1 MANSFHYYAPTEV
14 VFGKE
19 THKKTGWY
27 IRKYSGTKVL
37 IVYGGDHVGG
47 QPVPQRPH
55 RLRLRRRRLGLPWS
69 GARDGRHV

>member
-19 THKKTGWY
+19 THKKAGWY

-47 QPVPQRPH
+47 KYFSQRSH
-55 RLRLRRRRLGLPWS
+55 RMRNRRRRLDMS
-69 GARDGRHV
+69 QDGT